1 MEDVNKQ
8 QWMFLSAPKLE
19 CGLQEINSR
28 EIRLHLTFSANWN
41 KRKLILSDVFAGVP
55 IIDA

>member
-8 QWMFLSAPKLE
+8 QQIFLSLPKLE
-19 CGLQEINSR
+19 CSPQEIHSR
-28 EIRLHLTFSANWN
+28 EIQLHLTISPNWN
-41 KRKLILSDVFAGVP
+41 KRKLILSDVFTGVP